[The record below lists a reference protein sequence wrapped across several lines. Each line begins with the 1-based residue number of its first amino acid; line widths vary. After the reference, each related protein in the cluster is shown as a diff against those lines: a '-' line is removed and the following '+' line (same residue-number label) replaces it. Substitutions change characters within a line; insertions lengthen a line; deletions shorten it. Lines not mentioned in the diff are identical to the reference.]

1 MGKRSAVVELF
12 LGNMGSMQREIRPSM
27 QREDQPTMATKLEQ
41 IAVKARRE
49 PNLRFT
55 SLAHHI
61 TRDRVLKNLLQIPKH
76 SAAGVDGQRV
86 EEAKE
91 SFEEWIGPMLE
102 SIHRQGYRAPNI
114 RRVYIPKPGKTEK
127 RPLGVP
133 TVTDRALQ
141 RSTAQVLSTI
151 YEQDFLPCS
160 FGGRPR
166 LSAHHALATLNEVIA
181 GGKIGWVLEAELKNF
196 FGSLDH
202 DWVLRFVEHRV
213 GDPRLINLIRRWL
226 KAGVLEDGA
235 VHPSD
240 EGTPQGGSIS
250 VLLSNLY
257 LHYVLDLWFE
267 RVVKCRLR
275 GEAHLV
281 RYIDDFVICFQY
293 RSDVCECRTPCA
305 LVGEVRPHSG
315 ADQDQ
320 AGRVRSVRAA
330 TRGQTRQERPE
341 TIYFLGLTLYCT
353 RNLKGNFK
361 VGMRTEKSRL
371 RRSLMSLQELM
382 RRIRHHRISDQVGE
396 INAALR
402 GHYAYYGVG
411 GNIRALFKV
420 YRAVER
426 YWRRMLRSRSWAG
439 EHLTWAAFHHIKQRT
454 PLLRPKLR
462 LPYRDMQLRRRSL
475 LSLPL
480 GACGAV
486 RYGRH
491 SLSARLIC
499 LSVQ

>member
-1 MGKRSAVVELF
+1 
-12 LGNMGSMQREIRPSM
+12 M
-27 QREDQPTMATKLEQ
+27 QREDQPTMATKLEH

-61 TRDRVLKNLLQIPKH
+61 TRERVRKNLQQIPKR
-76 SAAGVDGQRV
+76 SAAGVDGQKV

-91 SFEEWIGPMLE
+91 SFEDWIEPMLA
-102 SIHRQGYRAPNI
+102 SVHRQGYRAPNI

-133 TVTDRALQ
+133 TVSDRALQ
-141 RSTAQVLSTI
+141 RSTAEVLSAI

-160 FGGRPR
+160 FGGRPE
-166 LSAHHALATLNEVIA
+166 LGAHRALATLNEVIA
-181 GGKIGWVLEAELKNF
+181 GGKIGWVLEADLKNF

-213 GDPRLINLIRRWL
+213 GDPRLISLIRRWL
-226 KAGVLEDGA
+226 KAGVLEDRA
-235 VHPSD
+235 VHPS
-240 EGTPQGGSIS
+240 EAGTPQGGSIS

-275 GEAHLV
+275 GEARLV

-293 RSDVCECRTPCA
+293 RSDA
-305 LVGEVRPHSG
+305 LRVQDALRRRLSKFGLTLEPTKTKLVEFGRFAQRHAGKHGGRKRP
-315 ADQDQ
+315 D
-320 AGRVRSVRAA
+320 
-330 TRGQTRQERPE
+330 

-353 RNLKGNFK
+353 RNRKGNFK

-371 RRSLMSLQELM
+371 RRSLLSLQELM
-382 RRIRHHRISDQVGE
+382 RQIRHHQIGEQASE
-396 INAALR
+396 INAVLR
-402 GHYAYYGVG
+402 GHYAYYGIA

-426 YWRRMLRSRSWAG
+426 YWYKMLCSRSRASSRM
-439 EHLTWAAFHHIKQRT
+439 TRDIFNQIKQRS

-462 LPYRDMQLRRRSL
+462 LPYRELQ
-475 LSLPL
+475 
-480 GACGAV
+480 ACAV
-486 RYGRH
+486 
-491 SLSARLIC
+491 L
-499 LSVQ
+499 